1 MAETKVPYQVDGRQ
15 FEGMIV
21 HDDGVKAKR
30 PVVFMQPD
38 WKGVCAD
45 TIAQARIVAGK
56 DYVVLMADM
65 FGAGYGDKPKTRE
78 QLAAGMRA
86 VHDDLAFTLACG
98 GKAYDALLSEASRL
112 GLVDATKR
120 AAIGYCAGGGFALE
134 QARAGADFKAVVV
147 LHVTNPNPVVAG
159 TPCNIMGR
167 VLAIHGSADPVTP
180 KPMMDAFEQ
189 ELTNAKVDWQVM
201 MFGGAVHSF
210 CDPTANAGPT
220 RYDEKL
226 CRKSYML
233 MLLRRDAVGAA
244 RPCFASVRW
253 AALRRRRVRGRSGR
267 PKPSRH
273 NVSGI
278 TEARA
283 GDRYTSRVSNP
294 EVRHASCRFIV
305 VGMRLVRARAHC
317 AGQVAGHATAR
328 AGLRAGRLRPRRRVG
343 WHARSR
349 RDPPAHRLSY
359 PHHRW
364 RNHRDHGQRR
374 PGGDRHPGLRRQ
386 P

>member
-1 MAETKVPYQVDGRQ
+1 MAEQKVPYQVDGRQ

-21 HDDGVKAKR
+21 HDEGVRVKR
-30 PVVFMQPD
+30 PAIFMQPD

-86 VHDDLAFTLACG
+86 VHDDLAFTIACG
-98 GKAYDALLSEASRL
+98 GKACDTLLAEAGRL
-112 GLVDATKR
+112 GLVDAGKT

-147 LHVTNPNPVVAG
+147 FHVTNPNPAVAG
-159 TPCNIMGR
+159 TPCNIKGR

-180 KPMMDAFEQ
+180 KPMMDAFED
-189 ELTNAKVDWQVM
+189 ELTKAKVDWQVM

-233 MLLRRDAVGAA
+233 MRDF
-244 RPCFASVRW
+244 FAET
-253 AALRRRRVRGRSGR
+253 L
-267 PKPSRH
+267 
-273 NVSGI
+273 
-278 TEARA
+278 
-283 GDRYTSRVSNP
+283 
-294 EVRHASCRFIV
+294 
-305 VGMRLVRARAHC
+305 
-317 AGQVAGHATAR
+317 
-328 AGLRAGRLRPRRRVG
+328 
-343 WHARSR
+343 
-349 RDPPAHRLSY
+349 
-359 PHHRW
+359 
-364 RNHRDHGQRR
+364 
-374 PGGDRHPGLRRQ
+374 
-386 P
+386 